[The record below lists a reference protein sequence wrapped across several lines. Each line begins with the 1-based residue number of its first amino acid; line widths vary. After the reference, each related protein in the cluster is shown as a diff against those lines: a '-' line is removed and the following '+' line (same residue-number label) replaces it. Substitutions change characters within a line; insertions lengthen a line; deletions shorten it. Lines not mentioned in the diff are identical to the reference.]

1 MTMRFLRP
9 AVMALGFAAAGCA
22 TQANVV
28 DLQSEVASL
37 KHRMGLAVASQP
49 QPTEEGAMP
58 GEAGG
63 VPSASAEEVLDLV
76 LIIDQIREELADVQ
90 GQVEQFFFRLDT
102 LTQRTE
108 QRLAAVEAKA
118 GMEASISL
126 TPFPAEPPMAAPTES
141 AEQSFPGRSPGIRL
155 PGVYIAP
162 DEQQAALSQ
171 EAGAAFA
178 MASRDLEKGHSNLAA
193 AGFKNFIKQHPDSP
207 RIPEAT
213 YLLGESFLSQGMD
226 VEAINVWEMLAKMAP
241 RHQVT
246 SKALLSLGRTYRS
259 VDNIPAAESALKR
272 LVARFPDSQE
282 AGEAKLIL
290 SELR

>member
-1 MTMRFLRP
+1 MSMRFLRL
-9 AVMALGFAAAGCA
+9 AVMALGFSAAGCA

-37 KHRMGLAVASQP
+37 KHRMGLAAASQP
-49 QPTEEGAMP
+49 QPPQEGALP
-58 GEAGG
+58 GEEGG

-76 LIIDQIREELADVQ
+76 MIIDQMREELASVQ

-108 QRLAAVEAKA
+108 QRLAAIEAKA
-118 GMEASISL
+118 GMESAAL
-126 TPFPAEPPMAAPTES
+126 MPFPMEQPVEGGAESMEEAPVDH
-141 AEQSFPGRSPGIRL
+141 GPGIRL

-162 DEQQAALSQ
+162 DDQQAATSQ

-178 MASRDLEKGHSNLAA
+178 MASRDLEKGHANLAA

-207 RIPEAT
+207 KIPEAT
-213 YLLGESFLSQGMD
+213 YLLGESFRSQGMD
-226 VEAINVWEMLAKMAP
+226 AEAINVWEMLAKMAP

-246 SKALLSLGRTYRS
+246 SRALLSLGRTYRS

-272 LVARFPDSQE
+272 LVARFPDSEE
-282 AGEAKLIL
+282 ASEAKLIL